1 MGDISEFIYQGE
13 KYKAVPD
20 TSDEGCVDCEFNSR
34 LMRDACIAQDEE
46 GPGCTGFSS
55 EDVTRDIIWMRAD

>member
-1 MGDISEFIYQGE
+1 MDQDTFVYQGE

-20 TSDEGCVDCEFNSR
+20 ESKEGCVDCEFNSR

-46 GPGCTGFSS
+46 GPGCNDFGSNGL
-55 EDVTRDIIWMRAD
+55 TRDIIWMLAD